1 MIISISG
8 TPGSGKSTIAKF
20 LETKLKMPRYYI
32 GGLMREYAKEH
43 NMALEELNDLCL
55 KDSKVDKDMDSY
67 QAKLG
72 KDKDNFIIEGRTSWH
87 FIPKSLKIFVYV
99 EPEEAARRIF
109 LDKSERNERKHDS
122 VENLKHSILE
132 RMENDSARYRK
143 YYNIEVYDPSNY
155 DAVIDT
161 TGLTIE
167 QACEK
172 VLEIVKYYINSN

>member
-109 LDKSERNERKHDS
+109 KDESERNEKKYRS
-122 VENLKHSILE
+122 VEQMKHAILE
-132 RMENDSARYRK
+132 RMTNDSERYRK
-143 YYNIEVYDPSNY
+143 YYGIDVYEPSNY
-155 DAVIDT
+155 DVVIDT

-167 QACEK
+167 HACEK
-172 VLEIVKYYINSN
+172 VLEIVKYYMNSN